1 MNHEQR
7 WTETD
12 TERFAELRLQAFDHS
27 LTAAE
32 QGELTHLQ
40 QRFDLE
46 EERQMTAT
54 TREQVASDERFNEL
68 RLKKLADGLFAS
80 EQAELNDMLAT
91 RLQMSDDFFE
101 PVLAWLDTEQSALRK
116 KLIARQAE
124 SEALAQLL
132 LQQEQLT
139 VDATAWLA
147 EFDRRSYRIHQ
158 TYTHLTG
165 EQLAA

>member
-7 WTETD
+7 WTEAD

-32 QGELTHLQ
+32 QGELAHLQ

-54 TREQVASDERFNEL
+54 TKEQVASDERFNEL
-68 RLKKLADGLFAS
+68 RLKELADGLSAS
-80 EQAELNDMLAT
+80 ELNDMLTA
-91 RLQMSDDFFE
+91 RLQMSDDFLE
-101 PVLAWLDTEQSALRK
+101 PVLARLNVEQSTLRK

-139 VDATAWLA
+139 ADATAWLA

-165 EQLAA
+165 EQLPA